1 MPGCRLRPSQWT
13 ALAWLSVAVSA
24 TATDAPCVSS
34 KLTRVEAQQLVMQVP
49 EVLAIE
55 GGGGKV
61 EALEWNPAG
70 AYGGSNSFF
79 YYFALQRPKLETLP
93 LQSGLVG
100 HFAVNVYSARV
111 VRLDTNTST
120 EADNPA
126 LLKLQTQLR
135 SKHCIS
141 AQLVQENAEISP

>member
-1 MPGCRLRPSQWT
+1 M
-13 ALAWLSVAVSA
+13 
-24 TATDAPCVSS
+24 
-34 KLTRVEAQQLVMQVP
+34 LVP
-49 EVLAIE
+49 DVLAIE
-55 GGGGKV
+55 GSGGKV
-61 EALEWNPAG
+61 NALDWRPAA
-70 AYGGSNSFF
+70 AYGRGDAFF

-111 VRLDTNTST
+111 VSLDTDSEVDNT
-120 EADNPA
+120 A
-126 LLKLQTQLR
+126 LVRLQTQLR

>member
-1 MPGCRLRPSQWT
+1 M
-13 ALAWLSVAVSA
+13 AWLSVAASA
-24 TATDAPCVSS
+24 TAADEPCVSS
-34 KLTRVEAQQLVMQVP
+34 KLTRAEAEQLVMQAP
-49 EVLAIE
+49 DVLAIE
-55 GGGGKV
+55 GSGGKV
-61 EALEWNPAG
+61 NALDWRPTA
-70 AYGGSNSFF
+70 AYGRGDAFF

-111 VRLDTNTST
+111 VSLDSSAEVNNT
-120 EADNPA
+120 A
-126 LLKLQTQLR
+126 LVKLQTQLR

>member
-1 MPGCRLRPSQWT
+1 MTRAYGLRPSHLA
-13 ALAWLSVAVSA
+13 ALAWLSVAASA
-24 TATDAPCVSS
+24 SAADAPCVSS
-34 KLTRVEAQQLVMQVP
+34 KLTRAEAEQLVLQVP
-49 EVLAIE
+49 EVLAIQ
-55 GGGGKV
+55 GSGGKV
-61 EALEWNPAG
+61 EALEWQPAG
-70 AYGGSNSFF
+70 AYGRSSPFF

-111 VRLDTNTST
+111 VGLDNGG
-120 EADNPA
+120 EVDNAA
-126 LLKLQTQLR
+126 LVKLQTQLR

>member
-1 MPGCRLRPSQWT
+1 MTRGSRRRPLT
-13 ALAWLSVAVSA
+13 LLAWLSIAASA
-24 TATDAPCVSS
+24 SAADTACVSS
-34 KLTRVEAQQLVMQVP
+34 KLTRAEAEQLVMQVA
-49 EVLAIE
+49 EVLAVE
-55 GGGGKV
+55 GSGGKV
-61 EALEWNPAG
+61 NALEWHPA
-70 AYGGSNSFF
+70 APYGRGDAFF

-111 VRLDTNTST
+111 VSLETNS
-120 EADNPA
+120 EANNSA
-126 LLKLQTQLR
+126 LVKLQTQLR

>member
-1 MPGCRLRPSQWT
+1 VTPGGRLRPWQLA
-13 ALAWLSVAVSA
+13 ALAWLSVAAGASA
-24 TATDAPCVSS
+24 ADAPCVSS
-34 KLTRVEAQQLVMQVP
+34 KLTRVEAEQLVMQVP

-55 GGGGKV
+55 GSGGKV
-61 EALEWNPAG
+61 DALEWNPAG

-111 VRLDTNTST
+111 VRLDTNT
-120 EADNPA
+120 EADNAA

-141 AQLVQENAEISP
+141 AQLVQENAEIAP